1 MHKLD
6 FSEKLNEKPSYF
18 IYKIWEGFFHN
29 NLHRCDYYYNQFL
42 DGYQLQFGKEW
53 DNMDEDN
60 LQSCPKFH
68 TIRSKTGLLTEDCEL
83 QLVINKGTPNEFT
96 FSPTLYV
103 RSIQQIWII
112 NEPEGFGFT
121 VNIDGIIRTDAL
133 IEQLAINDGFENLE
147 AFKTYFKQKMIN
159 GSYSGF
165 IIHWTNLKY

>member
-1 MHKLD
+1 MQKID
-6 FSEKLNEKPSYF
+6 FIEKLNAKPSYF

-83 QLVINKGTPNEFT
+83 QLVINKGTSNEFT
-96 FSPTLYV
+96 FTPTLYV
-103 RSIQQIWII
+103 RSIQQIWMI

-133 IEQLAINDGFENLE
+133 IEQLAINDGFESLE

-159 GSYSGF
+159 GSYSGYV
-165 IIHWTNLKY
+165 IHWTNLKY

>member
-1 MHKLD
+1 MQKID
-6 FSEKLNEKPSYF
+6 FIEKLNAKPSYF

-83 QLVINKGTPNEFT
+83 QLVINKGTSNEFT
-96 FSPTLYV
+96 FTPTLYV
-103 RSIQQIWII
+103 RSIQQIWMI

-133 IEQLAINDGFENLE
+133 IEQLAINDGFESLE

-159 GSYSGF
+159 GSYFGYV
-165 IIHWTNLKY
+165 IHWTNLKY

>member
-1 MHKLD
+1 MQKID
-6 FSEKLNEKPSYF
+6 FIEKLNEKPSYF
-18 IYKIWEGFFHN
+18 IYKIWEGFFRN

-68 TIRSKTGLLTEDCEL
+68 TIRSKTRLLTEDCEL
-83 QLVINKGTPNEFT
+83 QLVINKGTSNEFT
-96 FSPTLYV
+96 FTPTLYV

-133 IEQLAINDGFENLE
+133 IEQLAINDGFESLE